1 MQSHLSN
8 SHTALC
14 GKSKEFK
21 ASPCE
26 DKYQNWSALEL
37 IEQVSEVDSCEVR
50 KKSLTTAAEFH
61 GSFPTFI
68 NIFNTAANKLTATS
82 V

>member
-1 MQSHLSN
+1 
-8 SHTALC
+8 
-14 GKSKEFK
+14 
-21 ASPCE
+21 
-26 DKYQNWSALEL
+26 LEL